1 MFILT
6 EKFENK
12 YAYFVIWFSGKVFQS
27 MLHVFSEKLLKTCD
41 ILPLMSKCSRQ
52 IIWLMLRQSVWKH
65 VVKYTTGGKYLVW
78 WQSTQYFTGVDGN
91 VYHMCHV
98 CSFYCKEYLSM
109 FLSMTQ
115 SVRTFYKLP
124 QRCYQ
129 YQLLQRCMR
138 MCDLMH
144 LHQASYAALKCP
156 RHAVFFGRW

>member
-1 MFILT
+1 MFC
-6 EKFENK
+6 
-12 YAYFVIWFSGKVFQS
+12 V
-27 MLHVFSEKLLKTCD
+27 
-41 ILPLMSKCSRQ
+41 
-52 IIWLMLRQSVWKH
+52 
-65 VVKYTTGGKYLVW
+65 
-78 WQSTQYFTGVDGN
+78 QYFTGVDGN
-91 VYHMCHV
+91 VYHV

-156 RHAVFFGRW
+156 RHAVFFWQMISVPEYVCINGKLAIHVSCMLR